1 MSKIMLNTKA
11 FQETLNNSCC
21 GPATLKIVFSYY
33 GIDKSEKELAKIS
46 GWDKDLGIDDK
57 AIKKAAE
64 QLGFKIKIKNNST
77 FKDIESWLKKGVP
90 VIVNWFTRGRSD
102 YSDSAVP
109 DGHYSVVAGLD
120 DKFIYLQDPEIGK
133 IRKLDKEDFLT
144 VWFDFRG
151 KYIKPDELII
161 KQIIAIYR

>member
-1 MSKIMLNTKA
+1 MSKIILNIKP

-21 GPATLKIVFSYY
+21 GPATLKIVFGYY
-33 GIDKSEKELAKIS
+33 GINKSEKELAKVS

-57 AIKKAAE
+57 VIKKAAE
-64 QLGFKIKIKNNST
+64 QLGFKVKIKNNST

-90 VIVNWFTRGRSD
+90 IIVDWFTRGRSD

-144 VWFDFRG
+144 VWFDFAG
-151 KYIKPDELII
+151 KYIKPNELII
-161 KQIIAIYR
+161 RQIITIYK